1 MRFSRSSR
9 HLAVPSAVP
18 AAAVA
23 ALAAA
28 TALAVVAVPAAA
40 APRAVAAAPVLTAG
54 SAGGTGVAPGDALAA
69 PLAGGTVATFYSTA
83 TSTTGVT
90 CATSALA
97 ASVQT
102 NPAAPGSATAS
113 LTGLT
118 FGSCTSNVT
127 GVTSVRS
134 LTVSNLPYALTVSDT
149 PGLPVTLGGGSAGTI
164 QATAVLNSWFGTIT
178 CSYQLSGAFTG
189 SADNS
194 AHSLAFRTEHFAKS
208 GGSSLCPADGYFSA
222 TYGPVT
228 DTSQPGSPAVYV
240 N

>member
-1 MRFSRSSR
+1 MRFSR
-9 HLAVPSAVP
+9 HLAVP

-23 ALAAA
+23 ALAAT

-40 APRAVAAAPVLTAG
+40 TPERTATGSVAAAPVLTTG
-54 SAGGTGVAPGDALAA
+54 GAGGTAVAPGDALAA
-69 PLAGGTVATFYSTA
+69 PLAKGTVATFYSTA

-90 CATSALA
+90 CAVAQLA
-97 ASVQT
+97 GTVLT
-102 NPAAPGSATAS
+102 NPAAPGSATGS

-134 LTVSNLPYALTVSDT
+134 LTVGNLPYGVTLSDG
-149 PGLPVTLGGGSAGTI
+149 PGLPVTLTGGSAGPV

-178 CSYQLSGAFTG
+178 CTYQLTGAFTG
-189 SADNS
+189 AADNG
-194 AHSLAFRTEHFAKS
+194 AHSLAFRNEHFAKS
-208 GGSSLCPADGYFSA
+208 GGSGLCPGDGYFSA
-222 TYGPVT
+222 TYGPVA
-228 DTSQPGSPAVYV
+228 DTTQPGSPAVSV